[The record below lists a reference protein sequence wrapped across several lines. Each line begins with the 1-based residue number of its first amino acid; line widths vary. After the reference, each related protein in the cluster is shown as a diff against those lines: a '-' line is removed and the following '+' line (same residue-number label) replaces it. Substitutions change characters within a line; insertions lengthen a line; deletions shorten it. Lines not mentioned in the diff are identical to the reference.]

1 MSFRLHYQ
9 IDSVALNI
17 YLTSALILETTI
29 LIPLKEE
36 RYGIIIEPYLSQRKK
51 YKIKTIRQHHKLL
64 FFRS

>member
-1 MSFRLHYQ
+1 MRFRLYYQ
-9 IDSVALNI
+9 IDSVALNVH
-17 YLTSALILETTI
+17 LTSALILETAI

-64 FFRS
+64 FLRS